1 MIQSPFSGHKGRAM
15 KLRKL
20 RIAGFKTFVEPAEFL
35 IEPGLTGVVGPNGCG
50 KSNLVE
56 ALRWVMGES
65 SSKSMRA
72 SGMDD
77 VIFSGSGDRPAR
89 NMAEVVLFLDNSDRS
104 APALFNDGEIIEVSR
119 RIERESGSTYRVN
132 GREVC
137 ARDVQL
143 LFADASTGARSPSM
157 VRQGQ
162 IGEIIAAKPQER
174 RRILEGAAG
183 IAGLH
188 ARRHEAELRLKA
200 AENNLVRLDD
210 ILRQIDSQAESLKRQ
225 ARQAARYRGLA
236 GEIRRNEAL
245 LALIGQG
252 EATGVLQSAEAK
264 LEADLRDVAERARA
278 QAEAARRQAT
288 VAHELPGLRGIEV
301 EAAAELQRLVLARE
315 TLDGE
320 ERRAKGRAAELERR
334 IAQTASDIAREA
346 ALIEDAAGALARL
359 EQEATELA
367 GSGVNEAR
375 IEALREKLADAEA
388 ALAITEETLART
400 QDTRAAMEAGRA
412 ALEAAI
418 RDETTCAARLEAEI
432 ETLRGERGALISGSP
447 GGANFGLLEVALDA
461 AIAASKK
468 HEDEL
473 AFAEARHAEAGAE
486 ELKTRAPLVE
496 AERKA
501 QTLETQVATLS
512 KLLNAG
518 TGDFWP
524 SVTEEI
530 SVEKGYEAA
539 LSAALGEDLNVSTN
553 PASPAHWAQT
563 DASDDPALPPG
574 VEVLSR
580 LVAAPDSLARR
591 LNQIGVVPRAEGA
604 ALRALLKPGQRL
616 VTKEGDLWR
625 WDGFT
630 QAAEAP
636 TPAAR
641 RLAEKNRLGDL
652 AMEAQAARDAVSVL
666 KAGAERAQTAH
677 LAAAAAETAARQAHK
692 GALREIEA
700 ARAEKAAAEK
710 HRAATAA
717 RLSALEEAL
726 LRLDAARDEA
736 SEKHAQAKVA
746 LAQLEPAAELNARL
760 DMARAAAAQ
769 DRAMVA
775 EASAELQTHLR
786 QAETHAKRLRGIA
799 EERQSWHARGDRA
812 GGQIGA
818 LEARREEA
826 TQELRRLA
834 EAPDVFLA
842 ARQTL
847 MHQIEAA
854 EEARKQAADNRAVAE
869 SHLAEADRAA
879 RDALAAMS
887 AAREEKARS
896 EARVEAAQARCGEIA
911 HMIATELSCTEAELF
926 GLARVAPGDRLPPAE
941 EVERRL
947 GGLKDDRERLG
958 SVNLRA
964 EEELNE
970 ILASKSNLSAEHADL
985 TEAIRRLRQAIQSL
999 NKEGRERLL
1008 RAFDAVHAHFNE
1020 LFITLFGGGSAEL
1033 QLIESDDPLE
1043 AGLEILAR
1051 PPGKKPQVMTLLS
1064 GGEQALTALALI
1076 FAIFLTNPA
1085 PVCVLDEVDAPLDDA
1100 NVERFCDLLDTM
1112 RGKTETRFITVTH
1125 NPITMARMNR
1135 LYGVTMAERGVS
1147 QLVSVD
1153 LEEAERFRDTG

>member
-1 MIQSPFSGHKGRAM
+1 M
-15 KLRKL
+15 KLTKL

-35 IEPGLTGVVGPNGCG
+35 IEPGLTGIVGPNGCG

-77 VIFSGSGDRPAR
+77 VIFSGGGDRPAR
-89 NMAEVVLFLDNSDRS
+89 NMAEVVLYLDNSDRA
-104 APALFNDGEIIEVSR
+104 APASFNDGEIIEVSR
-119 RIERESGSTYRVN
+119 RIERDSGSTYRVN
-132 GREVC
+132 GREVR

-174 RRILEGAAG
+174 RRIIEEAAG

-188 ARRHEAELRLKA
+188 SRRHEAELRLKA
-200 AENNLVRLDD
+200 AEDNLVRLDD

-245 LALIGQG
+245 LALINQG
-252 EATGVLQSAEAK
+252 AAASALHSAEAK
-264 LEADLRDVAERARA
+264 LEADLRDVAERTRA
-278 QAEAARRQAT
+278 QAEAALRQA
-288 VAHELPGLRGIEV
+288 VAAEELPGLRGIE
-301 EAAAELQRLVLARE
+301 AGAGAELQRLVLANE

-320 ERRAKGRAAELERR
+320 ERRAKSRAAELEHR

-346 ALIEDAAGALARL
+346 ALIDDAAGALVRL

-367 GSGVNEAR
+367 GSGADDAG
-375 IEALREKLADAEA
+375 IECLRGRLAVAEA
-388 ALAITEETLART
+388 ALAITETTLAGT
-400 QDTRAAMEAGRA
+400 QDTRAAVEARRA

-418 RDETTCAARLEAEI
+418 LEEAARAARLEAEA
-432 ETLRGERGALISGSP
+432 ETVKEERDALISGSP
-447 GGANFGLLEVALDA
+447 DGVNFGLLEAALDKT
-461 AIAASKK
+461 IAAG
-468 HEDEL
+468 ETREGEL

-486 ELKTRAPLVE
+486 ELKTRAPMAD

-518 TGDFWP
+518 TGGVWP

-530 SVEKGYEAA
+530 SVAKGYEAA
-539 LSAALGEDLNVSTN
+539 LGAALGDDLDASTN
-553 PASPAHWAQT
+553 PASPAHWART

-574 VEVLSR
+574 IEALSR
-580 LVAAPDSLARR
+580 LVTAPAPLARR
-591 LNQIGVVPRAEGA
+591 LNQIGIVARAEGT

-616 VTKEGDLWR
+616 VSKEGDLWR

-630 QAAEAP
+630 QATEAP

-652 AMEAQAARDAVSVL
+652 AIEAEAARGATSVL
-666 KAGAERAQTAH
+666 KADAERAQIA
-677 LAAAAAETAARQAHK
+677 LVAAAAAESEARQAHK
-692 GALREIEA
+692 EALRKVEA

-710 HRAATAA
+710 HKAATTA

-726 LRLDAARDEA
+726 LRLDGARDEA
-736 SEKHAQAKVA
+736 SEKQAQAKTA
-746 LAQLEPAAELNARL
+746 LAQLDTPSELTARL
-760 DMARAAAAQ
+760 DMARAAAAH
-769 DRAMVA
+769 DRAAVA
-775 EASAELQTHLR
+775 EAGAGLQAHLR
-786 QAETHAKRLRGIA
+786 DAETRAKRFRGIE
-799 EERQSWHARGDRA
+799 EERQSWHARSDRA
-812 GGQIGA
+812 GGQISA

-826 TQELRRLA
+826 AQELRRLA
-834 EAPDVFLA
+834 EAPDLFLA

-847 MHQIEAA
+847 MRQIEAA
-854 EEARKQAADNRAVAE
+854 EEARKQAADHRAEAE
-869 SHLAEADRAA
+869 SRLAGADRAA
-879 RDALAAMS
+879 REALAAMS
-887 AAREEKARS
+887 AAREEGARS
-896 EARVEAAQARCGEIA
+896 EARVEAARARRGEIA
-911 HMIATELSCTEAELF
+911 HMIAAELDCTEAELF
-926 GLARVAPGDRLPPAE
+926 NLAHVAPGDCLPLAG
-941 EVERRL
+941 EVEKRL
-947 GGLKDDRERLG
+947 DGLKDDRERLG
-958 SVNLRA
+958 GVNLRA

-970 ILASKSNLSAEHADL
+970 ILTSKSNLSTEHADL

-999 NKEGRERLL
+999 NKEGRDRLL
-1008 RAFDAVHAHFNE
+1008 GAFDAVHAHFSE
-1020 LFITLFGGGSAEL
+1020 LFTTLFGGGSAEL

-1064 GGEQALTALALI
+1064 GGEQALIAMALI

-1100 NVERFCDLLDTM
+1100 NVERFCDLLDNM

-1135 LYGVTMAERGVS
+1135 LFGVTMAERGVS